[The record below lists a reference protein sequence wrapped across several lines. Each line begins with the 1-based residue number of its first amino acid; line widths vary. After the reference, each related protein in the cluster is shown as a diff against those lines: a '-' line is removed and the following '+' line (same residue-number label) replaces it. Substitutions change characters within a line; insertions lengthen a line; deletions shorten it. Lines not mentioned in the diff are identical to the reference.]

1 MKTKNTKPG
10 VVKKTAPIKKNN
22 VEQIDLTN
30 IENPKPKAGLGDLIK
45 TVTNALGIE
54 TCDKCEE
61 RRLKLNKFFPFLRN
75 VKRNLTDEEVKA
87 VLEMESTK
95 NIPDSIY
102 FLKVFNEVYG
112 LKQKPCQ
119 CPSIYR
125 DLLNKLVMQV
135 KYQEI
140 E

>member
-1 MKTKNTKPG
+1 MNTKNTKPG

-30 IENPKPKAGLGDLIK
+30 VQEKEVISGLGDVIK
-45 TVTNALGIE
+45 TVTSVLGIKS
-54 TCDKCEE
+54 CDDCEQ
-61 RRLKLNKFFPFLRN
+61 RRLKLNKLFPFLRN

-87 VLEMESTK
+87 VLEMDAKK
-95 NIPDSIY
+95 NIPDSIA
-102 FLKVFNEVYG
+102 FLKMFNEVYG

-125 DLLNKLVMQV
+125 DLLSKLVMQV
-135 KYQEI
+135 KYQAI